1 MISNNPPVINAGADY
16 TIPKGTAFVLKG
28 TGTDATGDVLTY
40 TWEQN
45 DAAVTSSGD
54 KVWLLLQNLMVLCFD
69 LYILV
74 SSVRYMPPYSNVLSN
89 KLRSKWE
96 SV

>member
-1 MISNNPPVINAGADY
+1 MLEQITLFLGDCICV
-16 TIPKGTAFVLKG
+16 KR

-54 KVWLLLQNLMVLCFD
+54 KSLA
-69 LYILV
+69 IA
-74 SSVRYMPPYSNVLSN
+74 
-89 KLRSKWE
+89 KT
-96 SV
+96 

>member
-16 TIPKGTAFVLKG
+16 TIPKGTAFVLKA
-28 TGTDATGDVLTY
+28 GTDATGDVLTY

-74 SSVRYMPPYSNVLSN
+74 LVL
-89 KLRSKWE
+89 
-96 SV
+96 

>member
-1 MISNNPPVINAGADY
+1 MLEQITLFS
-16 TIPKGTAFVLKG
+16 GTAFVLKG

-45 DAAVTSSGD
+45 DAGNFQET

-74 SSVRYMPPYSNVLSN
+74 LVL
-89 KLRSKWE
+89 
-96 SV
+96 

>member
-1 MISNNPPVINAGADY
+1 
-16 TIPKGTAFVLKG
+16 VLKG
-28 TGTDATGDVLTY
+28 TGTDADVLTY

-45 DAAVTSSGD
+45 DAAVTSVET

-74 SSVRYMPPYSNVLSN
+74 LVL
-89 KLRSKWE
+89 
-96 SV
+96 

>member
-1 MISNNPPVINAGADY
+1 
-16 TIPKGTAFVLKG
+16 VLKG

-45 DAAVTSSGD
+45 DAAVTPVET

-74 SSVRYMPPYSNVLSN
+74 LVL
-89 KLRSKWE
+89 
-96 SV
+96 

>member
-1 MISNNPPVINAGADY
+1 MLEQITLFY
-16 TIPKGTAFVLKG
+16 GTAFVLKG

-45 DAAVTSSGD
+45 DAAVLPVET

-74 SSVRYMPPYSNVLSN
+74 LVL
-89 KLRSKWE
+89 
-96 SV
+96 